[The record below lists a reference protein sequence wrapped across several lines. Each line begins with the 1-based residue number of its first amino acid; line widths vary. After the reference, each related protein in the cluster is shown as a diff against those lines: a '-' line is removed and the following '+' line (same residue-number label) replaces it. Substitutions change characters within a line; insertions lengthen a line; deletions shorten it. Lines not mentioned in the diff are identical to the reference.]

1 METFTLTTE
10 FIRLDA
16 LLKVEAVASSGG
28 EAKHLIQGGGVY
40 LNGAPETQ
48 RGKKI
53 RKGDLVEVY
62 PDNAKQGAAPLAS
75 IRVE

>member
-1 METFTLTTE
+1 METITLTTE

-16 LLKVEAVASSGG
+16 LLKVAAVASSGG

-40 LNGAPETQ
+40 LNGTPETQ
-48 RGKKI
+48 RGKKV
-53 RKGDLVEVY
+53 RKKDLVEVY
-62 PDNAKQGAAPLAS
+62 PEDARKGAAPLAS